1 MSYHIPSAEHRR
13 LARYDK
19 TMRFGLSLSRRGALV
34 FICKFMDPDEVGAA
48 GNERLMYQ
56 HVNRVFGLQGIYGLD
71 GRLESGR
78 RPKGVPVIWRWLD
91 DEGGPFTLRGAI
103 NGDLVSFL
111 NYNSKPQYVVENER
125 YEEALRLGSE
135 LQASIDDKAAEHG
148 DMWKYAARTDL
159 QMTRK
164 IIDKEDFK
172 RGLKD
177 PRNAKLVRFLE
188 GDKQPYKNYFVERHG
203 LKRPTSD

>member
-1 MSYHIPSAEHRR
+1 MSYYIPSVECQR

-34 FICKFMDPDEVGAA
+34 FVAKFMDPDEVGVV
-48 GNERLMYQ
+48 GNETKFYQ
-56 HVNRVFGLQGIYGLD
+56 HVSKVFGLQGLYGLD

-78 RPKGVPVIWRWLD
+78 KPQGVPVIWRWLD
-91 DEGGPFTLRGAI
+91 DQGGPFTLRGALS
-103 NGDLVSFL
+103 GDFVSYL
-111 NYNSKPQYVVENER
+111 TYNSKPQYVVENER
-125 YEEALRLGSE
+125 YDEALALGGDFQS
-135 LQASIDDKAAEHG
+135 AIDDGAAAHG

-164 IIDKEDFK
+164 VIDKEDFK

-177 PRNAKLVRFLE
+177 PRNAGLVRYLE
-188 GDKQPYKNYFVERHG
+188 GDNQKYKNYFVDRYG